1 MEAVPDELLQAVEL
15 DVDTMK
21 LYSEMEWRNLVT
33 TKMHARERRWRQ
45 GTQAK
50 AKLRTYR
57 TVKSKLKMEPYLKYK
72 NRLARHLTTRLRSG
86 TNFQVDTR
94 KRQSKSGLVIC
105 ATWLKMKDIF
115 SLTVNCMKTLGA
127 LFGKC

>member
-1 MEAVPDELLQAVEL
+1 MLVDDVHGVWRQYSDELLQAVEL

-21 LYSEMEWRNLVT
+21 LYREMEWRNLVT
-33 TKMHARERRWRQ
+33 TKMHAREERRWRQ

-72 NRLARHLTTRLRSG
+72 NRLARYLTTRLRGGDQLPES
-86 TNFQVDTR
+86 
-94 KRQSKSGLVIC
+94 
-105 ATWLKMKDIF
+105 
-115 SLTVNCMKTLGA
+115 
-127 LFGKC
+127 